1 MNRTPFITCAVT
13 GAGDS
18 PSRSPHVPVTP
29 KDIAAAAIDAA
40 KAGAAIA
47 HIHVRDPETG
57 DGSRDPKLFREVVDR
72 VRDSDTD
79 VVINLTCGMG
89 GDLFLGPDEDLLNF
103 TEGTDCV
110 GQEERMQH
118 VVECLP
124 EICSLDCGSFN
135 YISDH
140 YVYVSTA
147 DLLRRGARLAQ
158 ELGVKPEL
166 EVFDLGQA
174 WFARQLVKEGLINDP
189 PLLQMCMGIPWGIEA
204 TPENFLALRNNLPEE
219 SVFAGFALGAKSL
232 PWVALSVL
240 MGGNVRVGLEDNLYL
255 AKGVPATNAQLVER
269 AVNIVENMGGSVLGP
284 QATRELLGLR
294 KQTP

>member
-1 MNRTPFITCAVT
+1 MA
-13 GAGDS
+13 
-18 PSRSPHVPVTP
+18 
-29 KDIAAAAIDAA
+29 
-40 KAGAAIA
+40 
-47 HIHVRDPETG
+47 
-57 DGSRDPKLFREVVDR
+57 
-72 VRDSDTD
+72 
-79 VVINLTCGMG
+79 INLTCGMG

-103 TEGTDCV
+103 TEDTDCV
-110 GQEERMQH
+110 GQEERMRH

-135 YISDH
+135 YISDN

-204 TPENFLALRNNLPEE
+204 TPENFLALRNNLPEDAI
-219 SVFAGFALGAKSL
+219 FAGFALGAKSL